1 MSEDE
6 LDKALKNLSDTIAA
20 CSKSAV
26 KLLQASLETLS
37 SGGRVTASSLISTS
51 VAVLKSLRSVLDA
64 SIVMLERVKSQVS
77 PEEVKREKV
86 QVVEAP
92 KASEEACSEA

>member
-20 CSKSAV
+20 CSKSAIR
-26 KLLQASLETLS
+26 LLQASLETFS
-37 SGGRVTASSLISTS
+37 SKGRITASSLIGTS
-51 VAVLKSLRSVLDA
+51 VAVLKSLRAVLDA
-64 SIVMLERVKSQVS
+64 SIVMLESVKSQVS

-86 QVVEAP
+86 KVE
-92 KASEEACSEA
+92 